1 MLPPPVHSFA
11 QYIIVLESLRSSLS
25 FQMLF
30 IILFKDGTVFQV
42 N

>member
-1 MLPPPVHSFA
+1 MLSPPVHSFA
-11 QYIIVLESLRSSLS
+11 QYIIVLESLRSLS